1 MSDTYRK
8 PGAIDRGEPVGW
20 PPAPPV
26 DHYRGTT
33 VRGRPGLMPDV
44 AAWEAAQ
51 YRRRRNVAIATWAVV
66 VALCFLA
73 SLVAVVL
80 IVGA

>member
-1 MSDTYRK
+1 MSGYRT
-8 PGAIDRGEPVGW
+8 PGTIDRGEPVGW
-20 PPAPPV
+20 PPAPVERATSMP
-26 DHYRGTT
+26 DMSGWQRF
-33 VRGRPGLMPDV
+33 LPDV

-51 YRRRRNVAIATWAVV
+51 YRRRRNVAIATWTVV